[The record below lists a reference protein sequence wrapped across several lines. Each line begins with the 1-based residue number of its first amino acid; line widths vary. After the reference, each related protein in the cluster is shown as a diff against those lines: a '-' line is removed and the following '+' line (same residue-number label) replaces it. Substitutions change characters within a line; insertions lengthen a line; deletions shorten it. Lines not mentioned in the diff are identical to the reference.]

1 MQRTLGNYE
10 QGDEFMKKEDILSK
24 ARREGMLGV
33 DDGTKQMKNHGR
45 LIGQIMFSAVFV
57 IIALLSIIT
66 KNEIDYG
73 VRAMFL
79 GYLAGETF
87 VEWRFKKNKVFLFL
101 SIVASCTTILALIG
115 VACSMFGV
123 AL

>member
-1 MQRTLGNYE
+1 
-10 QGDEFMKKEDILSK
+10 MKKEDILSK
-24 ARREGMLGV
+24 AQREGMLGV
-33 DDGTKQMKNHGR
+33 DEVTKQMKSHGR
-45 LIGQIMFSAVFV
+45 LIGQIMFSA
-57 IIALLSIIT
+57 

-73 VRAMFL
+73 VLAMFL